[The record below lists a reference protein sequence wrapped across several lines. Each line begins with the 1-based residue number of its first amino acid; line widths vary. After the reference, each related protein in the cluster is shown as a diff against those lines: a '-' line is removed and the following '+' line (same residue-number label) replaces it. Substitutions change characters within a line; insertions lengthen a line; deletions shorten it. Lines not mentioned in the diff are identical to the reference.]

1 MINFGSLEKDGYL
14 FNTIFRY
21 LHEPKEALY
30 IDKELSHIDIEY
42 INKNKI
48 DKFLFDNSKELIRDM
63 SFMLSIDNVLYL
75 EIDGYF
81 DQEVLHKLNKLKYLG
96 TNPKMTYDIDMSAF
110 TELEAF
116 SVYVKNIVKNLK
128 DCKTIKSLIIHNNYY
143 NPGKD
148 LSILDQIKHLTLLD
162 TLYIRATDI
171 TNLSF
176 LEDMKIQR
184 LILSNNKYLSDIQS
198 LISIKNTLKSL
209 QIILSKKIIN
219 LHVISNLSKLVFFEM
234 SYGPM
239 IDNLD
244 FLKNLKE
251 LKTCQFESTTII
263 DGNLNVLMRLQKSF
277 VYPIKKHYFV
287 DIDGQRKKPRIET
300 FPFGVRDFGDD
311 QIDFWRRIYHA

>member
-48 DKFLFDNSKELIRDM
+48 DKFLFDNSKESIKDM
-63 SFMLSIDNVLYL
+63 RFMLSIDNVIYL

-81 DQEVLHKLNKLKYLG
+81 DQEVLHKLNKLKFLG
-96 TNPKMTYDIDMSAF
+96 VSHKMTYDIDMSAF
-110 TELEAF
+110 TQLEAF
-116 SVYVKNIVKNLK
+116 SLYVKNIVKNLK
-128 DCKTIKSLIIHNNYY
+128 DCKSIKSLLIY
-143 NPGKD
+143 NFYIPGKD
-148 LSILDQIKHLTLLD
+148 LSILDQIKHLTQLD
-162 TLYIRATDI
+162 TLYIHNTDI
-171 TNLSF
+171 TNLNF
-176 LEDMKIQR
+176 LEGMKIQR
-184 LILSNNKYLSDIQS
+184 LILRENKYLSDIQS
-198 LISIKNTLKSL
+198 LVSMKDTLKSL
-209 QIILSKKIIN
+209 QIILSKKITN
-219 LHVISNLSKLVFFEM
+219 LHVISNLSKLVYFEM

-244 FLKNLKE
+244 FLKNLNE
-251 LKTCQFESTTII
+251 LKTCKIESTTII
-263 DGNLNVLMRLQKSF
+263 DGNLNVLMRLQKSS

-287 DIDGQRKKPRIET
+287 DVDGQRKKPRLET
-300 FPFGVRDFGDD
+300 FPFGARDFGDD